1 MPLMV
6 WPNDDEPYPWT
17 DYAFD
22 WYWGDYIIHDMRPSL
37 EGTLTFFA
45 QELASGKLGIDQTV
59 QAIAEVAGAWH
70 GRLWSDQ
77 QW

>member
-1 MPLMV
+1 MPLRMKQ
-6 WPNDDEPYPWT
+6 NDDKPYTWA

-22 WYWGDYIIHDMRPSL
+22 WYWSDFIVQDMHPPL

-45 QELASGKLGIDQTV
+45 QELASGKLSIDQTV
-59 QAIAEVAGAWH
+59 EAIAEVVGTWH
-70 GRLWSDQ
+70 GRLWNDR